1 MSDLKPLV
9 IKSGGA
15 PPASKQYTW
24 EILQQ
29 MPNFIDQI
37 ESKAVSEE
45 DGDISKLGTVISGMP
60 SVYARANMFPIALK
74 KSKNKSSKNQGLIKF
89 FESLVSEWRGLIACI
104 ALNNKKITIKR
115 INLKSEDASFIYD
128 VPGSFGNMLF
138 ESHKLWSD
146 HKVDDGP
153 AFIDVI
159 LYRKENEKMVI
170 GGTNPESLVFT
181 SATYDLKG
189 EEGYFINPD
198 TGYFQDPTHKQAFVA
213 DDILT
218 LRSYVNH
225 MKENIEQLEQYF
237 KEGNITVNDG
247 EDYLNIKTNLNNWI
261 SELDEV
267 YKAKTGKTEFV
278 SNPPTINLFGT
289 PFDKVLNYSKTI
301 SAKNGI
307 ISSSPIQG
315 ATAFDPD
322 ELLLDSEKFKLA
334 SVNCAN
340 KKDDFLKG
348 KPTLLLRAKVSGS
361 NDDVEYF
368 LLPFSP
374 KGIKVFGESMST
386 LLGYRK
392 DTNVGSSL
400 TATVSHERTGSIVKV
415 ELTIV
420 DDKGQKFPPIE
431 KEYKVSDYDVSAKD
445 IILWPNFVSEKWN
458 KYYYYS
464 EMPHNSLAWRAVP
477 FCAKDLEDTIDY
489 NEEKNDLNYVV
500 ENEKPADLESQILVY
515 YNRNKLGSSY
525 QYEIIESKNPF
536 KGFKITHND
545 ALVGFIMVE
554 YGKEPNSPLRHK
566 TENNELKKAW
576 LGIDFGSTNSAVAYR
591 SEESYEPQGYTFKN
605 RRISLLATNENK
617 EGDSLAYNNTVPA
630 VEDEVL
636 FFQNDEIKSN
646 SIKSILSVH
655 ENTRMFDDSPQK
667 SGKIIEL
674 AKQNVKG
681 GFPCFEKN
689 LPIETSDNKRHTLK
703 FQALGISHLIHNM
716 KWDTKVDSG
725 ESMDESNREAYLK
738 NLLLHI
744 YADLFDK
751 DLYPHNLKWAF
762 PSAMSHSL
770 VMRYNAIWRE
780 LGSINPLD
788 ENRYQLSI
796 SQSKGDVMR
805 NTIDH
810 FGSSSSGETD
820 SFDSFGSSSS
830 FDDSSF
836 GSDSGF
842 SAFSD
847 PQEKENN
854 TKKSESKGLSF
865 NDSAIK
871 FSFDVADFSDN
882 KTLTESE
889 ALASFLLRTKNSKLK
904 LMTEPNVLTLCFDIG
919 GSTTDLIVATTLK
932 QDPKSNDPNNDK
944 PGIIKQSSIR
954 FAAKLIAEAT
964 RYSKNF
970 KNVVHDYFEKENI
983 MIEGITK
990 GEPRFDENT
999 APYYFEQLVDRLE
1012 NEEYNKIYDALSLKC
1027 QDLFAVNLYVTG
1039 AIMFYAGQV
1048 AKKCKIELD
1057 RSEQRHDSWGKP
1069 RVKIV
1074 FTGKGSRIMDWFAAV
1089 NPQANKQYFED
1100 LFMSGFGGI
1109 DEIRNHLSNV
1119 YIQARDDEASKE
1131 IKYEIA
1137 KGLVS
1142 THPPGSE
1149 MMIPNDSNQIPLE
1162 IIGEEGFEIKTNDG
1176 MKELS
1181 SIDTIVPEYLNLIAK
1196 SFIFKPKDINN
1207 PCPRFADFSKI
1218 FYSYAKKYFDYKASV
1233 DDFKQGWKE
1242 MEFLSDYIKQQ
1253 DDYIKAQEKAGAGEP
1268 FDYVVPI
1275 FVIEA
1280 LKFYEEIILKK
1291 L

>member
-74 KSKNKSSKNQGLIKF
+74 KSKNKSSKNQGLVKF

-115 INLKSEDASFIYD
+115 INLKSEENSFIYD

-159 LYRKENEKMVI
+159 LYNKGNEKMVI

-225 MKENIEQLEQYF
+225 MKENIAQLEQYF
-237 KEGNITVNDG
+237 EEGNISVNGVHGYIDV
-247 EDYLNIKTNLNNWI
+247 KTNLNNWI
-261 SELDEV
+261 SELDEA
-267 YKAKTGKTEFV
+267 YKVKTGKTELV
-278 SNPPTINLFGT
+278 SNPPTISLFGT

-301 SAKNGI
+301 VAKNGI
-307 ISSSPIQG
+307 ISSTPIAG
-315 ATAFDPD
+315 ATPFNPE
-322 ELLLDSEKFKLA
+322 ELLLDSETHKLA
-334 SVNCAN
+334 SVHCAN
-340 KKDDFLKG
+340 RGESFMEH
-348 KPTLLLRAKVSGS
+348 KPTLLLKARVSGS

-374 KGIKVFGESMST
+374 KGIKVFGESMSS

-400 TATVSHERTGSIVKV
+400 LATVTHERTGSIVKV

-431 KEYKVSDYDVSAKD
+431 KEYKVAEEDISAKD

-477 FCAKDLEDTIDY
+477 FCSKDLEDTIDY
-489 NEEKNDLNYVV
+489 NEEKNDLNYAV
-500 ENEKPADLESQILVY
+500 ENEKPANESEILVY

-545 ALVGFIMVE
+545 ALVGFVMVE
-554 YGKEPNSPLRHK
+554 YGKEPNSPLRYK
-566 TENNELKKAW
+566 TENNILKKAW

-591 SEESYEPQGYTFKN
+591 SEESYEPEGYQFKN
-605 RRISLLATNENK
+605 RRISLLTTNKLK
-617 EGDSLAYNNTVPA
+617 EQDSKDYNNTVPA

-636 FFQNDEIKSN
+636 FFQNDEIRSN
-646 SIKSILSVH
+646 SIKSVLSVH
-655 ENTRMFDDSPQK
+655 DSTRMFDDSPQK

-689 LPIETSDNKRHTLK
+689 LPIQTSDRKKHTLK
-703 FQALGISHLIHNM
+703 FQGLGTSHLIHNM
-716 KWDTKVDSG
+716 KWDTKVESG

-751 DLYPHNLKWAF
+751 DLYPQNLKWAY
-762 PSAMSHSL
+762 PSAMSYGL
-770 VMRYNAIWRE
+770 VQRYNAIWKSLERV
-780 LGSINPLD
+780 NPLNP
-788 ENRYQLSI
+788 EKYPISI
-796 SQSKGDVMR
+796 SKAKSGPVMSNDDPFKDFTSSEGDVFSEFEESTSAEDDSFEASDFSEFEDTEEKEVS
-805 NTIDH
+805 NSQ
-810 FGSSSSGETD
+810 SSASSGID
-820 SFDSFGSSSS
+820 FD
-830 FDDSSF
+830 
-836 GSDSGF
+836 
-842 SAFSD
+842 
-847 PQEKENN
+847 
-854 TKKSESKGLSF
+854 
-865 NDSAIK
+865 DSAIK
-871 FSFDVADFSDN
+871 FSFIKADFSDD

-904 LMTEPNVLTLCFDIG
+904 LLTEPNVLTLCFDIG

-932 QDPKSNDPNNDK
+932 QDSKSNAPDNDK

-964 RYSKNF
+964 RHSKNF

-990 GEPRFDENT
+990 GESKFDENT

-1012 NEEYNKIYDALSLKC
+1012 NNEHKKIYDALSLKC

-1057 RSEQRHDSWGKP
+1057 RSEQKHNDWNKP

-1089 NPQANKQYFED
+1089 NPEANKKYFNE
-1100 LFMSGFGGI
+1100 LFMNGFGGI
-1109 DEIRNHLSNV
+1109 EEIREHLSNV
-1119 YIQARDDEASKE
+1119 YIQSRDDEASEE

-1142 THPPGSE
+1142 THPAGSE
-1149 MMIPNDSNQIPLE
+1149 MMTPKNPTPLE
-1162 IIGEEGFEIKTNDG
+1162 IIGEEGFELKDSQGNAHPLT
-1176 MKELS
+1176 
-1181 SIDTIVPEYLNLIAK
+1181 SISTIHPSYLEYIARSFVFRPENPNI
-1196 SFIFKPKDINN
+1196 
-1207 PCPRFADFSKI
+1207 PCPRFAAFSKI
-1218 FYSYAKKYFDYKASV
+1218 FYKYAKQFFDYKTSV
-1233 DDFKQGWKE
+1233 EDFKQGWKE

-1253 DDYIKAQEKAGAGEP
+1253 DDYIKAQEKAGRGEG

-1280 LKFYEEIILKK
+1280 LKFYEEVILKK
-1291 L
+1291 M